1 MSSRTA
7 VARHGGLGG
16 ICRAKKVR
24 YDRQRRPKSHRR
36 GTFPMQA
43 TRLLSAREVEDVLLH
58 LRGWSLQGNKLHR
71 QYHFSTFE
79 KALGFLAGL
88 ALVAREAEHPLE
100 ESEIYNN
107 VNVDVTTPEL
117 GGISPIDVMLAEK
130 ADIMAD
136 SLQAF

>member
-1 MSSRTA
+1 
-7 VARHGGLGG
+7 
-16 ICRAKKVR
+16 
-24 YDRQRRPKSHRR
+24 
-36 GTFPMQA
+36 MQA

-107 VNVDVTTPEL
+107 VSVDVTTPEL